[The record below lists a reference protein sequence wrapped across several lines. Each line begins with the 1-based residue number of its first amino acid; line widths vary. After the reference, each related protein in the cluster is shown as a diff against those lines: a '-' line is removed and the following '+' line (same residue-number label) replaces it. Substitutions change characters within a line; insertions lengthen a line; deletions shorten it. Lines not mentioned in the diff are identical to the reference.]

1 MKNPLTKLTGLFG
14 LGVTGALAY
23 LVVTNSLSLE
33 DAAIRAGVT
42 LLAVM
47 LTRRLVRVGMALL
60 ADSLERQIPPS
71 RPPHG
76 RRRTD
81 VQSEI

>member
-1 MKNPLTKLTGLFG
+1 MVKNPLTKLTGLFG
-14 LGVTGALAY
+14 LAVTGALAY

-60 ADSLERQIPPS
+60 ADSLERQAPPS
-71 RPPHG
+71 RPRG

-81 VQSEI
+81 IQSEI

>member
-1 MKNPLTKLTGLFG
+1 MKNPLTKVTGLFG
-14 LGVTGALAY
+14 LAVTGALAF

-33 DAAIRAGVT
+33 EAAMRAGVT

-47 LTRRLVRVGMALL
+47 VTRRIARAGMALL
-60 ADSLERQIPPS
+60 ADSLERQAPPT
-71 RPPHG
+71 RG

-81 VQSEI
+81 AQSEI

>member
-1 MKNPLTKLTGLFG
+1 MVKNPLTKLTGLFG
-14 LGVTGALAY
+14 LAVTGALAY

-33 DAAIRAGVT
+33 DAAMRAGIT

-47 LTRRLVRVGMALL
+47 LTRRLARAGMALL
-60 ADSLERQIPPS
+60 ADSLERQPHPS
-71 RPPHG
+71 QRHG

-81 VQSEI
+81 VQGEI